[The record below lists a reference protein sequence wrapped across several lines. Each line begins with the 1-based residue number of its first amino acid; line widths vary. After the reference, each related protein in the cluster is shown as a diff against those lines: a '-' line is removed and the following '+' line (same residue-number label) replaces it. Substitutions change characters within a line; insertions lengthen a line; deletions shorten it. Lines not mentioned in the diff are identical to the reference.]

1 MNTSFLYHAFGVRE
15 QECSCVRYEDNSLIV
30 EIQTRLD
37 KLRCPCCHSKQ
48 INLSGK
54 HYRLIRSIPIGSKPV
69 MLKMKIQ
76 RIKCQSCGCIRQEDI
91 HFLTGERTYT
101 NRFSRL
107 VVELSRIG
115 TIQDVA
121 RFLHLSW
128 DTVKDIQKHYLQRYY
143 GNPNLS
149 RLECIGID
157 EFAVAKGHV
166 YKTIVVNLLTG
177 QVVFVGDG
185 KGTDALDEFWKKA
198 KRQVVS

>member
-91 HFLTGERTYT
+91 HFLTGKRTYT

-149 RLECIGID
+149 RLESIGID